1 MMDASIVAQ
10 EQNLKKVEDTYIE
23 SAIKAKPLKVKN
35 RYTRIKN
42 HEISLQNK
50 FLVKNILSI

>member
-10 EQNLKKVEDTYIE
+10 DQSLKKVEDTYIE
-23 SAIKAKPLKVKN
+23 STIKAKPLKIRN

-50 FLVKNILSI
+50 NLVKNIL

>member
-10 EQNLKKVEDTYIE
+10 DQSVKKIEDTYTE
-23 SAIKAKPLKVKN
+23 STIKTKPLKIRN

-50 FLVKNILSI
+50 FLVKNILQI